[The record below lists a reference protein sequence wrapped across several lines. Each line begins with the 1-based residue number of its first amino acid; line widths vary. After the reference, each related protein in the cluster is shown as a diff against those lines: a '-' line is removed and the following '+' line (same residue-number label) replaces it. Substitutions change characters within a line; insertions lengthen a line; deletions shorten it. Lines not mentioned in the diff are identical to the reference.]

1 MQWRGPRFQGLSF
14 KYFFPCHLCFLNI
27 ITSCNKLH
35 LKRSVCS
42 YIRGQIWTPDLGGLT
57 LKERLPLSTH
67 MCSFCVWPAPVGL
80 SLSEGDAV
88 NTWVASWGW
97 EEGAGGSWEVLGAS
111 SCSLVLSFN
120 ESQCCHQ
127 RQLLFYFFLRTWKT
141 TQQQETYYSVI
152 TVAVSVLLT
161 RYIYTQ
167 NHFKMMPSN
176 YQIFIFSVFCPI

>member
-1 MQWRGPRFQGLSF
+1 MSKEKCLQLYQRLDMNTWFRRSDIKRKAAT
-14 KYFFPCHLCFLNI
+14 KY
-27 ITSCNKLH
+27 T
-35 LKRSVCS
+35 
-42 YIRGQIWTPDLGGLT
+42 D
-57 LKERLPLSTH
+57 
-67 MCSFCVWPAPVGL
+67 MCSFCVWPASAGL

-127 RQLLFYFFLRTWKT
+127 RELSFYFIFLRTWKT